1 MYNMAHSE
9 PHDHQ
14 ETHRELLLGA
24 TFDMNSIET
33 FEDALSNVPEGER
46 VAVTLAPP
54 NGIWP
59 TIERTEYAAERGYEV
74 IPHLGARFIT
84 DYDELED
91 ILTRLSAAGV
101 TDVFVIGG
109 DRDEPVGQFESAYD
123 LLLAIDELG
132 YEFEEVGIGG
142 YPTGHKEIAQE
153 ALIEAMT
160 KKSEYAT
167 YIVTQL
173 CFDATAII
181 TWLEGVRDSGIDLP
195 VVIGIP
201 GKMQYWELMK
211 LSQLWGIAKPLDFLR
226 KTTGIT
232 GFLRELLFA
241 RGTYEPGDL
250 LAELVPYAER
260 PEYNIRGIRFYT
272 FNQTDTVVS
281 WQRQQLREL

>member
-1 MYNMAHSE
+1 MAHSV
-9 PHDHQ
+9 PSDHR
-14 ETHRELLLGA
+14 ETHRELISTA
-24 TFDMNSIET
+24 TLDMNSIET
-33 FEDALSNVPEGER
+33 FENALSNVPEGER

-59 TIERTEYAAERGYEV
+59 TIERTEYAAKRGYQV
-74 IPHLGARFIT
+74 VPHLGARFIT
-84 DYDELED
+84 DHEELED
-91 ILTRLSAAGV
+91 ILARLSTAKV
-101 TDVFVIGG
+101 SNIFVIGG
-109 DRDEPVGQFESAYD
+109 DRDEPVGEFESAYD

-132 YEFEEVGIGG
+132 YEFEEIGIGG
-142 YPTGHKEIAQE
+142 YPTGHKEIDQE
-153 ALIEAMT
+153 ELINAMV

-173 CFDATAII
+173 CFDASAII
-181 TWLEGVRDSGIDLP
+181 TWLEEARNRGIDLP

-211 LSQLWGIAKPLDFLR
+211 LSRLWGIAKPLDFLR

-241 RGTYEPGDL
+241 RGTYEPDDL
-250 LAELVPYAER
+250 LVELVPYADR

-281 WQRQQLREL
+281 WQRQQLRKL